1 MKPNRL
7 TTKHLIAATLMCVI
21 AVYSVVF
28 AQTAVK
34 APTAK
39 VEYGAISMGHEA
51 MPLDHCQ
58 QSVNPQDCESCNDIH
73 CPCGH
78 IALPL
83 LIDIAIFSGNEH
95 STAEPPKLK
104 PIAYSMTLDRPPRV

>member
-1 MKPNRL
+1 MNRHRL
-7 TTKHLIAATLMCVI
+7 TIKHLIAATLMCVI

-28 AQTAVK
+28 AQTAVNVS
-34 APTAK
+34 ASS
-39 VEYGAISMGHEA
+39 VEPVAIHMSHEA
-51 MPLDHCQ
+51 MILDHCQ

-83 LIDIAIFSGNEH
+83 LIDIALFSGNEH
-95 STAEPPKLK
+95 SKAEPPKLK
-104 PIAYSMTLDRPPRV
+104 PIAYSMTLDRPPSV